1 MPAVTFWFTRNAIAL
16 DAFIWFISTYGR
28 GLNASRHHLILCAFS
43 SCLHVTITDAV
54 GATNQKGATCT
65 ILCECSH
72 NVWWKLCCSRA
83 ACQNSRAW
91 CFQREAIANSPDRNW
106 HSPVLQPKT
115 TQLIIGAQY
124 TQQSIIDCASI
135 RRLCQ
140 KMAKW
145 RGRKTTQQHSFTA
158 CPDKS
163 YKRFHFRA
171 TRLWCNL
178 FFLTLGYETQKKD
191 DKLVIDLLHWWNL
204 SITILIWSKATKYQ
218 IF

>member
-1 MPAVTFWFTRNAIAL
+1 MPTVTFWFTRNAVAL

-43 SCLHVTITDAV
+43 SCLHVNITDAV

-72 NVWWKLCCSRA
+72 SVWWKLCCSRA

-140 KMAKW
+140 KNGKMEGEKNN
-145 RGRKTTQQHSFTA
+145 TA
-158 CPDKS
+158 
-163 YKRFHFRA
+163 
-171 TRLWCNL
+171 T
-178 FFLTLGYETQKKD
+178 
-191 DKLVIDLLHWWNL
+191 LLHSL
-204 SITILIWSKATKYQ
+204 PRQVIQKIPFSCYQ
-218 IF
+218 TVV